1 MSLDAKGRASMLAAT
16 VLAVML
22 TVVLGY
28 GSAGIPYLEL
38 REWAR
43 SEGLNVTWEKKGK
56 VWHITGNRGTMVLKN
71 NSACALF
78 NGVRVWLF
86 YVVQASPSSIK
97 VSEADLEHVI
107 KPLFQAGAPRR
118 VRVVVI
124 DPGHGGR
131 DRGYSCRNISE
142 KSVTLT
148 LANQLRSQLKSKGYT
163 VVLTRNSDTGVS
175 LSDRAAKANAVKGDL
190 FVSLHCNATEVSPGS
205 AKGVEVYCL
214 TPVNGRSTNSGRP
227 GSSSAVMDLQQI
239 KESVRL
245 AFLVQSNVVN
255 QVGMQDRGVRFGN
268 FEVLRLVRMPG
279 ILIETGFLSN
289 PSERERLLDPSY
301 QARLVMAICDAI
313 HEYARGNT
321 TYNQRGQGSGK

>member
-1 MSLDAKGRASMLAAT
+1 MQGRASMLAAT

-38 REWAR
+38 RKWAR
-43 SEGLNVTWEKKGK
+43 SEGLNVTWEKESK
-56 VWHITGNRGTMVLKN
+56 VWRITGNRGTMVLKN

-86 YVVQASPSSIK
+86 YLVQASPTSLK

-131 DRGYSCRNISE
+131 DRGYSYRNITE

-148 LANQLRSQLKSKGYT
+148 LAKQLRSQLESKGYT
-163 VVLTRNSDTGVS
+163 VVLTRNSDTVVS
-175 LSDRAAKANAVKGDL
+175 LSDRAAKANAVKGDV

-205 AKGVEVYCL
+205 AKGIEVYCL
-214 TPVNGRSTNSGRP
+214 TPVNGRSTNTRRP
-227 GSSSAVMDLQQI
+227 GSSSAVMDSQQI

-245 AFLVQSNVVN
+245 AFLVQSNVVK

-268 FEVLRLVRMPG
+268 FEVLRSVKMPG
-279 ILIETGFLSN
+279 ILIEAGFLSN
-289 PSERERLLDPSY
+289 PSERERLLDPRY
-301 QARLVMAICDAI
+301 QVRLIKAISDAI
-313 HEYARGNT
+313 HEYAKGDTTNNHRG
-321 TYNQRGQGSGK
+321 RASK